1 MIVTKHWL
9 NEWVNL
15 SSYNSED
22 LNKTFNSIGLE
33 VDRVIDYVVP
43 QKIVVGYV
51 LECEKHPDAD
61 KLNVCQVDIGT
72 AKRQVVCGA
81 KNVAKGMHVA
91 VAIVGAIM
99 PSGLEIKSATLRG
112 VNSEGM
118 ICSADEL
125 GLPTLND
132 GILVLDE
139 SIGRLELGRELN
151 EYSAL
156 NDTLI
161 ELELTANR
169 GDCLSIHGVARDLS
183 AAYNLPLHETEEIHE
198 EQNRIGIG
206 RILQLSYH
214 GESEANVM
222 YRVLKKT
229 ELELPLL
236 IRLRLSLVEQTYKDS
251 MDAMLQYT
259 THATG
264 VIFRTY
270 SHNFFELQNDK
281 ARVYVKLNKDG
292 FAEVSGE
299 SVASIVGVSQ
309 NDDSY
314 PKEDD
319 ETLIVEASY
328 VPPERIS
335 KLVSEHK
342 VKSDDVYYR
351 SSRGSE
357 PELSF
362 GMHYCHNLFK
372 AYTAVSFMAG
382 TSEYIKSRD
391 ENYLSLSL
399 NNIVDLIGFEIDK
412 IRIVQILKRLG
423 FDIMK
428 SHDKNIVVLVPQ
440 FRHDISNEQDIVEEV
455 VRMVG
460 IDNIPSRPLSVI
472 ENNQTNESLIEYK
485 KRRTLRERSVGG
497 GFYETVHYVFGQK
510 SIFESY
516 GFETVDSG
524 SELLNPIVETLD
536 TLRSTMLVGLLDAAE
551 KNVKFAQKQ
560 VALFELGTVFDK
572 NRVESNKMA
581 FIFSGAV
588 QEEGVSNHGKPSDI
602 DFASF
607 VRRVSSVIG
616 DFELEQLTELN
627 NSFMHPYQ
635 CAKVI
640 IDGNYVGELYK
651 LHPQIATEKDLGST
665 YLCEIDFSAI
675 KVGIKVASAYSR
687 FQASFRDLSLVIP
700 SSLRYEDIKKV
711 INLNT
716 TAEIQRFYPVDIYSD
731 EKMGESS
738 SLTIRFVLQS
748 PDKTLEEEDILQAMN
763 SVQTALNSD
772 LGIELR

>member
-9 NEWVNL
+9 SEWVNL
-15 SSYNSED
+15 NSYSSED

-33 VDRVIDYVVP
+33 VDRVVDYSIP
-43 QKIVVGYV
+43 KKIVVGYV

-72 AKRQVVCGA
+72 AKRQIVCGA

-118 ICSADEL
+118 ICSAGEL
-125 GLPTLND
+125 GLPDIND

-139 SIGRLELGRELN
+139 SIGRLELGRELSQYHN
-151 EYSAL
+151 L

-214 GESEANVM
+214 GDSEANVM
-222 YRVLKKT
+222 YRVLKKK
-229 ELELPLL
+229 ELDLPLL
-236 IRLRLSLVEQTYKDS
+236 IRLRLALVEQDYKDN
-251 MDAMLQYT
+251 MDAMLQYS

-270 SHNFFELQNDK
+270 RHDFFEMQKEK

-309 NDDSY
+309 NKESY
-314 PKEDD
+314 PKEED

-328 VPPERIS
+328 IPPERIS

-342 VKSDDVYYR
+342 IKSDDVYYR

-372 AYTAVSFMAG
+372 AYTVVSFMAG

-399 NNIVDLIGFEIDK
+399 NNIVDVIGFKIDK

-472 ENNQTNESLIEYK
+472 ERNQTTDSLLEYK
-485 KRRTLRERSVGG
+485 KRRTLRERSVGS

-510 SIFESY
+510 SVLKSY
-516 GFETVDSG
+516 GFETVDEDI
-524 SELLNPIVETLD
+524 ELLNPIVETLD
-536 TLRSTMLVGLLDAAE
+536 TLRSTMLVGLLDAAA

-560 VALFELGTVFDK
+560 VALFEVGSVFDK
-572 NRVESNKMA
+572 KRVESHKMA

-588 QEEGVSNHGKPSDI
+588 QEDGVSNHGKPKDI
-602 DFASF
+602 DFSSF

-616 DFELEQLTELN
+616 DFDLQPLEELN

-640 IDGNYVGELYK
+640 IDGNSVGELYK
-651 LHPQIATEKDLGST
+651 LHPQIASDNDLGAT
-665 YLCEIDFSAI
+665 FLCEIDFSAI
-675 KVGIKVASAYSR
+675 KVGLKMAVPYSK
-687 FQASFRDLSLVIP
+687 FQASFRDLSLVVP
-700 SSLRYEDIKKV
+700 ENLRYEDVKKV
-711 INLNT
+711 IEANT
-716 TAEIQRFYPVDIYSD
+716 TDEVQRFYPVDIYSD
-731 EKMGESS
+731 DQMGESS

-748 PDKTLEEEDILQAMN
+748 PDKTLEEDDILKSMS
-763 SVQTALNSD
+763 SVQTALNSE
-772 LGIELR
+772 LGVELR

>member
-15 SSYNSED
+15 NSYNSED

-33 VDRVIDYVVP
+33 VDRIVDYVMP
-43 QKIVVGYV
+43 QKVVVGYV
-51 LECEKHPDAD
+51 LECDKHPDAD

-72 AKRQVVCGA
+72 AKRQIVCGA
-81 KNVAKGMHVA
+81 KNIAKGMHVA

-118 ICSADEL
+118 ICSASEL
-125 GLPTLND
+125 GLPDIND

-139 SIGRLELGRELN
+139 SIGRLELGRELK

-169 GDCLSIHGVARDLS
+169 GDCLSVHGVARDLS
-183 AAYNLPLHETEEIHE
+183 AAYNLPLHETEEVHE

-236 IRLRLSLVEQTYKDS
+236 IKLRLALVEQTYKDN

-314 PKEDD
+314 PKEND
-319 ETLIVEASY
+319 EILIVEASY

-342 VKSDDVYYR
+342 IKSDDVYYR

-372 AYTAVSFMAG
+372 AYTEVSFMAG

-399 NNIVDLIGFEIDK
+399 SNIVELIGFKIDK

-460 IDNIPSRPLSVI
+460 IDNIPSRPLSII
-472 ENNQTNESLIEYK
+472 ECNQTNNSLLEYK

-497 GFYETVHYVFGQK
+497 GFYETVHYIFGQR

-516 GFETVDSG
+516 GFEIVDSG
-524 SELLNPIVETLD
+524 IELLNPIVETLD

-560 VALFELGTVFDK
+560 VALFELGTVFNKD
-572 NRVESNKMA
+572 RVESHKMA

-588 QEEGVSNHGKPSDI
+588 QEEGVSNHGKPTDI

-616 DFELEQLTELN
+616 DFELEPLTEFN

-640 IDGNYVGELYK
+640 IDGSYVGELYK
-651 LHPQIATEKDLGST
+651 LHPKIAADKDLGST

-675 KVGIKVASAYSR
+675 KVGIKIASAYSK

-700 SSLRYEDIKKV
+700 SNLRYEDIKKV
-711 INLNT
+711 IALNT
-716 TAEIQRFYPVDIYSD
+716 TDEVQRFYPVDIYSD

-748 PDKTLEEEDILQAMN
+748 PDKTLEEDDILQAM
-763 SVQTALNSD
+763 SSIQSALNSE